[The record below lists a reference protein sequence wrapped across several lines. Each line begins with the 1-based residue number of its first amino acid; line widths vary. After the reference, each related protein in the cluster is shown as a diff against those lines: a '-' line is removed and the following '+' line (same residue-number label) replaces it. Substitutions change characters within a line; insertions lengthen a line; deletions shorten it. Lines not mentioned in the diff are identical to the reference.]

1 MAKRGVGRTSKG
13 QQTQGGTCQLCG
25 QSVTRGNAVAHL
37 VECAPA
43 HEASSGVVH
52 PLIQFRASAAGL
64 PAYWLDLE
72 ARADAKLEALD
83 AFLRR
88 VWLECCG
95 HLSLFRIGGADYFSR
110 GYTLGFDGAFGREAG
125 ARSMNAK
132 LRDALCLTTEPFE
145 YEYDFGSTT
154 SLALEITG
162 ERSGRIGRSVVRL
175 LARNNPPASACAVCR
190 QPATLVCPFCLQEGA
205 DPFVCAQHRAE
216 HRCGEEDA
224 FLPVVNSP
232 RMGVCGYIGEGNG

>member
-1 MAKRGVGRTSKG
+1 MAKKAVRHTSKG
-13 QQTQGGTCQLCG
+13 QQTQSGTCALCD
-25 QSVTRGNAVAHL
+25 QTVTRANAVAHL

-43 HEASSGVVH
+43 HDASSGVAH
-52 PLIQFRASAAGL
+52 PLIQLRASAPGA

-72 ARADAKLEALD
+72 AKADAKLEALD

-95 HLSLFRIGGADYFSR
+95 HLSVFRVGGADYFSR
-110 GYTLGFDGAFGREAG
+110 GYALGFGGAFGREAG
-125 ARSMNAK
+125 ARSMNSK
-132 LRDALCLTTEPFE
+132 LRDALCFATEAFD

-175 LARNNPPASACAVCR
+175 LARNNPPVSACAVCG
-190 QPATLVCPFCLQEGA
+190 QPATLVCPFCLQERV
-205 DPFVCAQHRAE
+205 DPFVCAQHRAQ
-216 HRCGEEDA
+216 HRCGEDDA

-232 RMGVCGYIGEGNG
+232 RMGVCGYMGERKG